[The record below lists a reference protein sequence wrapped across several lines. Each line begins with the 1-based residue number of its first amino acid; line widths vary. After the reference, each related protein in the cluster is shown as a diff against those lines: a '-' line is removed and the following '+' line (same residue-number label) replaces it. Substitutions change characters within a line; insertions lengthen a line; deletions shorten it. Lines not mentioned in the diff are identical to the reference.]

1 METIINFFTLRPAF
15 TILGLKVAW
24 YVYLLNV
31 FVQLYVVI
39 AGLSQA
45 AAQRGFHLDLWS
57 PASIPLVLGAVAQLI
72 LVRVLLEVAAV
83 IIAGSQAT
91 KS

>member
-24 YVYLLNV
+24 YVYLLNIV
-31 FVQLYVVI
+31 VQLYVVI

-45 AAQRGFHLDLWS
+45 AAQRGLHLDLWS